1 MISDFGLRIA
11 LTHRND
17 PKSQTLVCA
26 CAQASKIQRGIMP
39 IYEYR
44 CADCRKKVSVFF
56 RTLSAVDHSAARC
69 PTCGGKN
76 LTRLVSR
83 VRALRS
89 EEGRLDSLADES
101 ALAGLDENDPKSM
114 GRWMR
119 KMAAESGEG
128 MPPEFDEV
136 VGRLE
141 SGQDPE
147 SIEKSMP
154 ELAEAAGGEAGAGE
168 DF

>member
-1 MISDFGLRIA
+1 
-11 LTHRND
+11 
-17 PKSQTLVCA
+17 
-26 CAQASKIQRGIMP
+26 MP

-44 CADCRKKVSVFF
+44 CQDCKRKVSVFF

-69 PTCGGKN
+69 PICGGKN
-76 LTRLVSR
+76 LSRLVSR
-83 VRALRS
+83 VRAIRS
-89 EEGRLDSLADES
+89 EESRLDSLADDS

-119 KMAAESGEG
+119 KMAAETGEG
-128 MPPEFDEV
+128 MPPEFDDV

-141 SGQDPE
+141 SGEDPE

-154 ELAEAAGGEAGAGE
+154 ELAEGAGGEDFGGE
-168 DF
+168 DL

>member
-1 MISDFGLRIA
+1 
-11 LTHRND
+11 
-17 PKSQTLVCA
+17 
-26 CAQASKIQRGIMP
+26 MP

-44 CADCRKKVSVFF
+44 CADCKKRVSVFF
-56 RTLSAVDHSAARC
+56 RSISVVDHSAARC
-69 PTCGGKN
+69 PICGGKN
-76 LTRLVSR
+76 LTRLISR

-89 EEGRLDSLADES
+89 EESRLDNLADES

-119 KMAAESGEG
+119 KMAAESGEA
-128 MPPEFDEV
+128 MPSEFDEV

-141 SGQDPE
+141 SGEDAE

-154 ELAEAAGGEAGAGE
+154 ELAEAAGGAGDLGGE
-168 DF
+168 DA

>member
-1 MISDFGLRIA
+1 
-11 LTHRND
+11 
-17 PKSQTLVCA
+17 
-26 CAQASKIQRGIMP
+26 MP

-44 CADCRKKVSVFF
+44 CSDCKKKVSVFF
-56 RTLSAVDHSAARC
+56 RTLSAVDHDAARC
-69 PTCGGKN
+69 PICGGQN

-83 VRALRS
+83 VRAIRS
-89 EEGRLDSLADES
+89 EDSRLDSLADDAELS
-101 ALAGLDENDPKSM
+101 GLDENDPKSM

-119 KMAAESGEG
+119 KMAAESGEQA
-128 MPPEFDEV
+128 PPEFDEV

-141 SGQDPE
+141 SGESPE

-154 ELAEAAGGEAGAGE
+154 ELADMAGGGDAGGE

>member
-1 MISDFGLRIA
+1 
-11 LTHRND
+11 
-17 PKSQTLVCA
+17 
-26 CAQASKIQRGIMP
+26 MP

-44 CADCRKKVSVFF
+44 CSDCKNKVSVFF

-69 PTCGGKN
+69 PICGGKN

-89 EEGRLDSLADES
+89 EESRLDNLADES

-119 KMAAESGEG
+119 KMAAEAGEEV
-128 MPPEFDEV
+128 PPEFNEV

-141 SGQDPE
+141 SGENPE

-154 ELAEAAGGEAGAGE
+154 DLAEAAGGAE
-168 DF
+168 DLDV

>member
-1 MISDFGLRIA
+1 
-11 LTHRND
+11 
-17 PKSQTLVCA
+17 
-26 CAQASKIQRGIMP
+26 MP

-44 CADCRKKVSVFF
+44 CSDCKKKVSVFF
-56 RTLSAVDHSAARC
+56 RTLSVVDHGAARC
-69 PTCGGKN
+69 PICGGKN
-76 LTRLVSR
+76 LTRLISR

-89 EEGRLDSLADES
+89 ESSRLDNLADES

-154 ELAEAAGGEAGAGE
+154 ELAESLGDAGNGGDLGG
-168 DF
+168 DDL

>member
-1 MISDFGLRIA
+1 
-11 LTHRND
+11 
-17 PKSQTLVCA
+17 
-26 CAQASKIQRGIMP
+26 MP

-44 CADCRKKVSVFF
+44 CSDCKKKVSVFF
-56 RTLSAVDHSAARC
+56 RTLSAVDHNAARC
-69 PTCGGKN
+69 PICGGKN

-89 EEGRLDSLADES
+89 EESRLDSLADES

-119 KMAAESGEG
+119 KMAAESGEE
-128 MPPEFDEV
+128 MPPEFGEV

-154 ELAEAAGGEAGAGE
+154 DLAEAAGGAGDGGGE